1 MRQRLDRGHK
11 SCFVYVN
18 LNASDVSRK
27 RAEFWVSVWAPPIF
41 PFTPLPPPPPH
52 STQKHLSGGK
62 KESKKKKEGNPAPS
76 IPILLFY
83 LHGRHPANTNRVAF
97 NENRHFRVVITSELE
112 RLAGNGQGND
122 GN

>member
-1 MRQRLDRGHK
+1 M
-11 SCFVYVN
+11 
-18 LNASDVSRK
+18 
-27 RAEFWVSVWAPPIF
+27 F
-41 PFTPLPPPPPH
+41 PFTPLPPPPPPPH
-52 STQKHLSGGK
+52 TTQKHLSGGK

-83 LHGRHPANTNRVAF
+83 LHGRHRANTNRVAF
-97 NENRHFRVVITSELE
+97 NENRHFQVVITSELE